1 MILATRFQSSEVVEQ
16 ICNCE
21 KQAVE
26 MNKQNNLGRTA
37 LHYAAGNNNTKIAK
51 ILLNHKYKASVSI
64 EDIEGYT
71 PVHTACKYGRD
82 EVLDELIML
91 KPTETITE
99 LLAKVTRDE
108 KTPLLVAK
116 CAVNYSLCNIQ
127 TLIKAGANISEVDMY
142 KNTVLHLYSTEEDDI
157 SVYDD
162 ILDKDRSLLSSTN
175 CNLETPLHIAASYG
189 HSETCF
195 YFIEE

>member
-16 ICNCE
+16 ICSCE
-21 KQAVE
+21 KQTVE

-51 ILLNHKYKASVSI
+51 ILLNHKIKASVSI

-71 PVHTACKYGRD
+71 PVHTACKYGRE
-82 EVLDELIML
+82 EVLDELML
-91 KPTETITE
+91 QPTKTITK
-99 LLAKVTRDE
+99 LMARVTRDE

-116 CAVNYSLCNIQ
+116 CAVNYSLRNIQ
-127 TLIKAGANISEVDMY
+127 TLIKAGANVLEVDMY
-142 KNTVLHLYSTEEDDI
+142 KNTVLHLYSAEDDV

-162 ILDKDRSLLSSTN
+162 ILDEDRTLLSSTN

-195 YFIEE
+195 YFIEQ